1 MFKIGPFSRVALV
14 PISQLRY
21 YDEVDLFK
29 PAHVDPGSGY
39 RYYTIEQLPV
49 LHRILALKELGLTLQ
64 QIKQL
69 IEDNITAEEIHGMLR
84 LKQAQIEQAL
94 EAEQIRLNHVHARL
108 RHLEEHGILS
118 GHDVVLKSVEA
129 QPYLAGR
136 DIMPT
141 VTEMG
146 KYYYEIAGL
155 LAEYDVGY
163 QLWLAVFHDPSKKE
177 NDIDWELGVTMPSL
191 TVDILKTNQR
201 RLCFREL
208 EPLEMVATVIHEG
221 PWLELG
227 LGYQALGQW
236 MAMND
241 YQLAAPAREVYLKLV
256 APHQHENP
264 IVEIQFP
271 VEKQK

>member
-21 YDEVDLFK
+21 YDEIGLFK
-29 PAHVDPGSGY
+29 PAHVDQDSGY

-64 QIKQL
+64 QIKQF
-69 IEDNITAEEIHGMLR
+69 IEDNISTEEIHGMLR
-84 LKQAQIEQAL
+84 LKKAQIEQTL
-94 EAEQIRLNHVHARL
+94 EAEQIRLNHVQVRL

-118 GHDVVLKSVEA
+118 GHDVVIKNVEA

-136 DIMPT
+136 DIMST
-141 VTEMG
+141 MTEMSN
-146 KYYYEIAGL
+146 YYYEIADL
-155 LAEYDVGY
+155 MAECAVSY
-163 QLWLAVFHDPSKKE
+163 QWWLAVFHDPSKKE
-177 NDIDWELGVTMPSL
+177 NDIDWELGVTMPSA
-191 TVDILKTNQR
+191 TADIVTSNQR
-201 RLCFREL
+201 QLRFREL
-208 EPLEMVATVIHEG
+208 EPLEMVATVIHDG

-236 MAMND
+236 MAMNG
-241 YQLAAPAREVYLKLV
+241 YQLSAPARELYLKLV

>member
-21 YDEVDLFK
+21 YDEVGLFK

-64 QIKQL
+64 QIKHL
-69 IEDNITAEEIHGMLR
+69 IEDNITSEEIHGMLR
-84 LKQAQIEQAL
+84 LKKAQIEQTL
-94 EAEQIRLNHVHARL
+94 EAEQMRLNHVQARL

-118 GHDVVLKSVEA
+118 GHDVVLKSVAA

-141 VTEMG
+141 LTEMG
-146 KYYYEIAGL
+146 EYYYELARW
-155 LAEYDVGY
+155 LAENAVSY
-163 QLWLAVFHDPSKKE
+163 QSWLAVFHDPSKKE
-177 NDIDWELGVTMPSL
+177 NDIDWELGVTMPSV
-191 TVDILKTNQR
+191 TTGSLKGNHR
-201 RLCFREL
+201 ELRFREL
-208 EPLEMVATVIHEG
+208 EPLEMVAAVIHDG

-236 MAMND
+236 MAING
-241 YQLAAPAREVYLKLV
+241 YQLVAPAREVYLKLV
-256 APHQHENP
+256 APHQPENP